1 MAQLTAHIWPRAA
14 CTYNAHADRN
24 FLRSGSAF
32 STRPEQLAAVF
43 LGTMGV
49 SAQLRRSLRSE
60 LAVPTARLCF
70 CAQRT
75 HSPCSCGCEERK
87 EKYKASK
94 ELQLSSSRHAPAADN
109 AGLIGGALTAPLIAL
124 PKGSTLGLGDS
135 AVRICSFQKKT
146 RKRKNFHTPQMRDS
160 RGAGY
165 ATRNVA
171 ARRKT
176 G

>member
-1 MAQLTAHIWPRAA
+1 
-14 CTYNAHADRN
+14 
-24 FLRSGSAF
+24 
-32 STRPEQLAAVF
+32 
-43 LGTMGV
+43 MGV

-109 AGLIGGALTAPLIAL
+109 AGLIGGAFTAPLIAP

>member
-94 ELQLSSSRHAPAADN
+94 ELQPSSSGGRSPPPSLPRPKAARLVLGTALCAFVRFKRRHAREK
-109 AGLIGGALTAPLIAL
+109 T
-124 PKGSTLGLGDS
+124 STPHKC
-135 AVRICSFQKKT
+135 VT
-146 RKRKNFHTPQMRDS
+146 RVEL
-160 RGAGY
+160 
-165 ATRNVA
+165 ATRLA
-171 ARRKT
+171 M
-176 G
+176 